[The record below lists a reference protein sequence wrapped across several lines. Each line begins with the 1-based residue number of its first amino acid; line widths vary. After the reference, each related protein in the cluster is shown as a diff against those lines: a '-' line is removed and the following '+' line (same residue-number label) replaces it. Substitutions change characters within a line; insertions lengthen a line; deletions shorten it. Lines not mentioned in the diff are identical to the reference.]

1 MTVHGPL
8 GWLQELTSSNRRT
21 TVEASFMD
29 APVVAPEVVE
39 EQIPLVRHIA
49 FQVATRFPRHVDREE
64 LVRAGMLGLV
74 EASRRYDEARGVPFS
89 RFAAQRI
96 RGAVLDAARSND
108 WAPRSVRA
116 AARKIEAAE
125 QHLIRTLGRAPEPAE
140 IAERLG
146 MTLAALSSLQ
156 DQLRRALLLA
166 LDHRVSDGEE
176 ELTLGDLLT
185 DRTESQPDE
194 RLEQREL
201 HAYLRDA
208 VALLPARHRTVVW
221 GYFFGGRSSV
231 SLAEELGVTES
242 RISQL
247 RSEAMEM
254 LKEALDGQYT
264 NEEPEPPTG
273 CAARRRA
280 AYIDAVAN
288 RSTWRERLSVAS

>member
-1 MTVHGPL
+1 
-8 GWLQELTSSNRRT
+8 
-21 TVEASFMD
+21 MD
-29 APVVAPEVVE
+29 SAVVAPEVVE

-49 FQVATRFPRHVDREE
+49 FQIATRFPRHVDREE

-74 EASRRYDEARGVPFS
+74 EASRRYDPARGVPFS

-116 AARKIEAAE
+116 TARKIEAAE
-125 QHLIRTLGRAPEPAE
+125 QELSRTLGRAPTPEEVADS
-140 IAERLG
+140 LG
-146 MTLAALSSLQ
+146 MTLGALSTLQ

-166 LDHRVSDGEE
+166 LDHRVADSEE

-208 VALLPARHRTVVW
+208 VALLPERHRTVVW
-221 GYFFGGRSSV
+221 GYFFGGRSSI

-247 RSEAMEM
+247 RSEAMAM
-254 LKEALDGQYT
+254 LKDALDGQYVAA
-264 NEEPEPPTG
+264 EPEPAVG
-273 CAARRRA
+273 RAARRRA
-280 AYIDAVAN
+280 AYVDAVGS
-288 RSTWRERLSVAS
+288 RSTWRQRLSAAS

>member
-1 MTVHGPL
+1 MEKG
-8 GWLQELTSSNRRT
+8 
-21 TVEASFMD
+21 
-29 APVVAPEVVE
+29 VVAVEVVE

-74 EASRRYDEARGVPFS
+74 EASRRYDPARGVPFG

-125 QHLIRTLGRAPEPAE
+125 QDLTRTLGRSPSREE
-140 IAERLG
+140 
-146 MTLAALSSLQ
+146 LAAELGQTTGELATTQ

-166 LDHRVSDGEE
+166 LDHRVADADE
-176 ELTLGDLLT
+176 ELTLGDVLT

-208 VALLPARHRTVVW
+208 VALLPERHRTVVW
-221 GYFFGGRSSV
+221 GYFFGGRSSLD
-231 SLAEELGVTES
+231 LADELGVTES

-254 LKEALDGQYT
+254 LKEAIDGQYAPPD
-264 NEEPEPPTG
+264 EPAVG
-273 CAARRRA
+273 RAARRRA
-280 AYIDAVAN
+280 AYVDAVGS
-288 RSTWRERLSVAS
+288 RSSWRERLSLA

>member
-1 MTVHGPL
+1 
-8 GWLQELTSSNRRT
+8 
-21 TVEASFMD
+21 MD

-39 EQIPLVRHIA
+39 AQIPLVRHIA

-74 EASRRYDEARGVPFS
+74 EASRRFDAARGVPFS

-125 QHLIRTLGRAPEPAE
+125 QDLIRTLGRAPEPRE
-140 IAERLG
+140 IAEKLG

-156 DQLRRALLLA
+156 DQLRRSLLLA

-176 ELTLGDLLT
+176 EMTLGDLLT
-185 DRTESQPDE
+185 DRTECQPEE

-208 VALLPARHRTVVW
+208 VALLPERHRTVVW

-264 NEEPEPPTG
+264 NGEAERPTG

-280 AYIDAVAN
+280 AYVDAVGS

>member
-1 MTVHGPL
+1 
-8 GWLQELTSSNRRT
+8 
-21 TVEASFMD
+21 MD
-29 APVVAPEVVE
+29 AAVVAPEVVE

-74 EASRRYDEARGVPFS
+74 EASKRYDPERGVPFA

-125 QHLIRTLGRAPEPAE
+125 QDLMRSLGRAPVPAE
-140 IAERLG
+140 IAASLG
-146 MTLAALSSLQ
+146 ISLAALTSLQ

-166 LDHRVSDGEE
+166 LDHRVADSEE
-176 ELTLGDLLT
+176 DLTLGDVIT

-194 RLEQREL
+194 CLEQREL

-208 VALLPARHRTVVW
+208 VALLPPRHRAVVW
-221 GYFFGGRSSV
+221 GYFFDGRSSE
-231 SLAEELGVTES
+231 SLAEELGVTQS

-247 RSEAMEM
+247 RTESMEM
-254 LKEALDGQYT
+254 LKDALDGQYAT
-264 NEEPEPPTG
+264 AEPEPAFG
-273 CAARRRA
+273 KAARRRA
-280 AYIDAVAN
+280 AYVDAVAS
-288 RSTWRERLSVAS
+288 RSSWRERLSSRTTGAPDPYAAAS

>member
-1 MTVHGPL
+1 
-8 GWLQELTSSNRRT
+8 
-21 TVEASFMD
+21 MD
-29 APVVAPEVVE
+29 PAAVAPEVVE

-74 EASRRYDEARGVPFS
+74 EASKRYDASRGVPFA

-108 WAPRSVRA
+108 WAPRSVRS

-125 QHLIRTLGRAPEPAE
+125 QDLSLALGRAPEPQE
-140 IAERLG
+140 IADKLG
-146 MTLAALSSLQ
+146 MSLAALSTLQ

-166 LDHRVSDGEE
+166 LDHRISDGEE
-176 ELTLGDLLT
+176 ELTLGDLIT

-201 HAYLRDA
+201 HGYLRDA
-208 VALLPARHRTVVW
+208 VALLPERHRTVVW
-221 GYFFGGRSSV
+221 GYFFGGQSSQ

-254 LKEALDGQYT
+254 LKDAIDGQYAVADAQ
-264 NEEPEPPTG
+264 PGTG
-273 CAARRRA
+273 RAARRRA
-280 AYIDAVAN
+280 AYVDAVSS
-288 RSTWRERLSVAS
+288 RSTWRERLALHGAEAPDPYATAS

>member
-1 MTVHGPL
+1 MEP
-8 GWLQELTSSNRRT
+8 
-21 TVEASFMD
+21 A
-29 APVVAPEVVE
+29 VVAPEVVE

-64 LVRAGMLGLV
+64 FVRAGMLGLV
-74 EASRRYDEARGVPFS
+74 EASKRYDASRGVPFS

-96 RGAVLDAARSND
+96 RGAVLDAARAND

-125 QHLIRTLGRAPEPAE
+125 QDLTRDLGRPPEPQE
-140 IAERLG
+140 IAEKLG
-146 MTLAALSSLQ
+146 MTTGALSTLQ

-166 LDHRVSDGEE
+166 LDYRVSDGEE

-185 DRTESQPDE
+185 DRTELQPDE
-194 RLEQREL
+194 GLEQREL

-208 VALLPARHRTVVW
+208 VALLPERHRTVVW

-254 LKEALDGQYT
+254 LKDALDGQYNT
-264 NEEPEPPTG
+264 ADPEPG
-273 CAARRRA
+273 AGRAARRRA
-280 AYIDAVAN
+280 AYIDAVGS
-288 RSTWRERLSVAS
+288 RSTWRERLVAS

>member
-1 MTVHGPL
+1 
-8 GWLQELTSSNRRT
+8 
-21 TVEASFMD
+21 MD
-29 APVVAPEVVE
+29 AAVVAPEVVE

-74 EASRRYDEARGVPFS
+74 EASKRYDGSRGVPFS

-116 AARKIEAAE
+116 AARRIEAVE
-125 QHLIRTLGRAPEPAE
+125 QDLTRTLGRVPVPEE
-140 IAERLG
+140 
-146 MTLAALSSLQ
+146 LAAALGISVSALSTLQ

-166 LDHRVSDGEE
+166 LDHRVADAEE

-194 RLEQREL
+194 GLEQREL

-208 VALLPARHRTVVW
+208 VALLPDRHRTVVW
-221 GYFFGGRSSV
+221 GYFFDGRSSL
-231 SLAEELGVTES
+231 SLADELGVTES

-247 RSEAMEM
+247 RSEAVVM
-254 LKEALDGQYT
+254 LKDALDGQY
-264 NEEPEPPTG
+264 EVADPEPVVG
-273 CAARRRA
+273 RAARRRA
-280 AYIDAVAN
+280 AYVDAVGN

>member
-1 MTVHGPL
+1 MD
-8 GWLQELTSSNRRT
+8 SS
-21 TVEASFMD
+21 A
-29 APVVAPEVVE
+29 VAPEVVE

-74 EASRRYDEARGVPFS
+74 EASKRYDESRGVPFS

-116 AARKIEAAE
+116 AARKIEVAE
-125 QHLIRTLGRAPEPAE
+125 QELTRILGRVPETHE
-140 IAERLG
+140 IAEKLG
-146 MTLAALSSLQ
+146 MTVAALAGLR

-166 LDHRVSDGEE
+166 LDHRVTDGEE

-208 VALLPARHRTVVW
+208 VALLPERHRTVVW
-221 GYFFGGRSSV
+221 GYFFGGQSSLA
-231 SLAEELGVTES
+231 LAEELGVTES

-247 RSEAMEM
+247 RSEAMGM
-254 LKEALDGQYT
+254 LKEALDGQYAAA
-264 NEEPEPPTG
+264 EPEPPLG
-273 CAARRRA
+273 RAARRRA
-280 AYIDAVAN
+280 AYVDAVGT
-288 RSTWRERLSVAS
+288 RSTWRERLEVAS